1 MPQAQH
7 IYWPR
12 RGRLLRA
19 TLRRWLRPS
28 ALLLVVLGFAL
39 AEPLAC
45 IVHCQI
51 YTPWLLRNQHQ
62 HQHNHAAHIH
72 DTAAAAG
79 TVAPLQSG
87 GQPTPGTAFV
97 ITASEGL
104 YTPWCF
110 SGLNPATPAP
120 GNFVPPSPVHEIVLV
135 VAFALPLF
143 TLISRLVAR
152 SPPLNASYIDIPPT
166 PPPRSALL
174 PA

>member
-1 MPQAQH
+1 MMPQVQRT
-7 IYWPR
+7 YWPR
-12 RGRLLRA
+12 MGHQLRA

-45 IVHCQI
+45 IIHCQI

-62 HQHNHAAHIH
+62 HQHSHAAHIH
-72 DTAAAAG
+72 DAAAPGDTASI
-79 TVAPLQSG
+79 LSI
-87 GQPTPGTAFV
+87 GQPTMGAAFV
-97 ITASEGL
+97 PTASEGL
-104 YTPWCF
+104 NIPWCF
-110 SGLNPATPAP
+110 SGLTPANPAPSY
-120 GNFVPPSPVHEIVLV
+120 FVPPSPVHEIVLI

-152 SPPLNASYIDIPPT
+152 PPPLNASYIAIPPT

>member
-1 MPQAQH
+1 MMPQAQRT
-7 IYWPR
+7 YWPYMR
-12 RGRLLRA
+12 HLLRA
-19 TLRRWLRPS
+19 TLQRWLRPS

-45 IVHCQI
+45 IIHCQI

-62 HQHNHAAHIH
+62 HNHAAHIH
-72 DTAAAAG
+72 DTAA
-79 TVAPLQSG
+79 TIRSLAPLQSNN
-87 GQPTPGTAFV
+87 QPTMGAAFV
-97 ITASEGL
+97 PTASEAIK
-104 YTPWCF
+104 TPWCF
-110 SGLNPATPAP
+110 SGLSPVDPAP

-135 VAFALPLF
+135 AAFALPLF

-152 SPPLNASYIDIPPT
+152 PPPLNASCIAIPPT